1 MRALKPAAAA
11 ALALLIGACQQQEA
25 QRLPCPQGQTC
36 LMWGNTLEPA
46 TLDPQQMTTLSEFA
60 IVGDLIQGLTTDAP
74 DGSVLPGMAAGWE
87 TSDDGLVWTF
97 HLRKAKWSDGEPVT
111 ADDFVFA
118 YRRILDPNT
127 AASYA
132 YLAYLFRNAQPIA
145 EGKLPPTALGARALD
160 DRTLELTLEHPA
172 PHLPQLLKH
181 SAFYPVP
188 KHTVERYG
196 DRWAAPD
203 HYVSNGPYKLTA
215 WRLGDYVQVEKNPD
229 FWDADNVCID
239 RVNFLPTVD
248 AVSAERRI
256 KRGELDVNTNFQSN
270 RIELLRKP
278 DYLGASVHTAPVL
291 ALTYLSFNT
300 RDVVPL
306 QDVRVRK
313 ALNEAVDREFITD
326 KLMRAGQI
334 PAYSFVPPGIASY
347 EPGAELPFAH
357 MSLAERQADAR
368 KLLAEAGYTPDHP
381 LRLEFKSGS
390 TPDAILIT
398 QAVQADWQSIGV
410 DVTLTPVEGQI
421 NFADMM
427 ARNFQVGLTAWIADF
442 NDPTTFLTLL
452 KSDTGPQ
459 NFGDYNS
466 AVYDGY
472 LAAADQQADLKKRA
486 HLLRLAE
493 QTMLNDEP
501 LVPIDFGV
509 SRNLVSPKITG
520 WVDNPGDV
528 HRIRWMCVKD

>member
-1 MRALKPAAAA
+1 MRLLKLAAVA
-11 ALALLIGACQQQEA
+11 ALALAGGACEQQA

-60 IVGDLIQGLTTDAP
+60 IVGDLIMGLTTDAP
-74 DGSVLPGMAAGWE
+74 DGTVRPGIATSWE
-87 TSDDGLVWTF
+87 TSGDGRVWTF
-97 HLRKAKWSDGEPVT
+97 HLRGAKWSDGEPVT

-118 YRRILDPNT
+118 YRRILDPKT

-132 YLAYLFRNAQPIA
+132 YLAYVFKNAQQIA
-145 EGKLPPTALGARALD
+145 EGKLAPTALGARAID
-160 DRTLELTLEHPA
+160 GHTLELTLEHPA
-172 PHLPQLLKH
+172 PYLPQLLKH

-188 KHTVERYG
+188 KHVVERYG
-196 DRWAAPD
+196 ERWAAPG

-215 WRLGDYVQVEKNPD
+215 WRLGDYVQIEKNPY
-229 FWDADNVCID
+229 FWDAENVCVD

-256 KRGELDVNTNFQSN
+256 RRGELDVNTNFQSN

-278 DYLGASVHTAPVL
+278 DYLRDYVHAAPVL

-306 QDVRVRK
+306 KDIRVRK
-313 ALNEAVDREFITD
+313 ALNEAVDREFITA

-347 EPGAELPFAH
+347 EPGAELPFAR
-357 MSLAERQADAR
+357 MPLAERQADAR
-368 KLLAEAGYTPDHP
+368 KLLAQAGYTPAKP
-381 LRLEFKSGS
+381 LRLELKSGS
-390 TPDAILIT
+390 TPDALLIT

-410 DVTLTPVEGQI
+410 EVTLTPVEGQI

-427 ARNFQVGLTAWIADF
+427 ARNFEVGLTAWIADF
-442 NDPTTFLTLL
+442 DDPTTFLTLL

-466 AVYDGY
+466 AAYDGY
-472 LAAADQQADLKKRA
+472 LAAADQEADLAKRA

-493 QTMLNDEP
+493 QTMLDDEP
-501 LVPIDFGV
+501 MVPIDFGV